1 VRHFQ
6 HLASGLDVQPL
17 LHAIQRQ
24 PDIWNGHKFRRTYER
39 TPHGAVDDIWL
50 RYSPDAAGFDEVL
63 QDTAPIWHPEA
74 QALPQ
79 ARPLVLSVMGY
90 LGAYSLE
97 RLLVTRLAPG
107 RSILPHADTDGAYG
121 NMPDIARYHVVLQ
134 GLPGSL
140 FHCGEETVQMQTGEL
155 WWFNAYTSHAVDNR
169 SADDRIHMLVDCRIW
184 T

>member
-1 VRHFQ
+1 MRHFQ
-6 HLASGLDVQPL
+6 KLAEGLDVQPL
-17 LHAIQRQ
+17 LHAIHRQ
-24 PDIWNGHKFRRTYER
+24 PTLWNRHKFRRSYDQ
-39 TPHGAVDDIWL
+39 TPHSAVDDIWL
-50 RYSPDAAGFDEVL
+50 RYSPDQAEFSDV
-63 QDTAPIWHPEA
+63 QNDTAPIWHDEA
-74 QALPQ
+74 RSLPQ
-79 ARPLVLSVMGY
+79 ARPLVLSIMGY

-140 FHCGEETVQMQTGEL
+140 FHCGDETVQMQTGEL
-155 WWFNAYTSHAVDNR
+155 WHFDAYTAHSVDNR

-184 T
+184 S

>member
-1 VRHFQ
+1 VRNFQ
-6 HLASGLDVQPL
+6 LLASGLDVQPL

-24 PDIWNGHKFRRTYER
+24 PALWNTHKFRTSYER

-50 RYSPDAAGFDEVL
+50 RYSPDAAAFTEVL
-63 QDTAPIWHPEA
+63 EDTAPVWHAEA

-79 ARPLVLSVMGY
+79 ARPLVLGVMGY

-97 RLLVTRLAPG
+97 RLLITRLAPG

-121 NMPDIARYHVVLQ
+121 NMPDLARYHVVLQ

-140 FHCGEETVQMQTGEL
+140 FHCGDETVCMQTGEL
-155 WWFNAYTSHAVDNR
+155 YWFDASIAHSCENA
-169 SADDRIHMLVDCRIW
+169 SADDRIHLLVDCRIW
-184 T
+184 S